1 MPEVVLVLVL
11 RTDGAAVSLTGGL
24 LLSMWPD
31 ATTIAIAQGAQ
42 ERRGRVERRSRSRQT
57 SLATRTLFY
66 SPSGALEAKAREKD
80 RSQFPLPRGERA
92 LATLR

>member
-31 ATTIAIAQGAQ
+31 ATTIAVAQG
-42 ERRGRVERRSRSRQT
+42 V
-57 SLATRTLFY
+57 
-66 SPSGALEAKAREKD
+66 
-80 RSQFPLPRGERA
+80 
-92 LATLR
+92 